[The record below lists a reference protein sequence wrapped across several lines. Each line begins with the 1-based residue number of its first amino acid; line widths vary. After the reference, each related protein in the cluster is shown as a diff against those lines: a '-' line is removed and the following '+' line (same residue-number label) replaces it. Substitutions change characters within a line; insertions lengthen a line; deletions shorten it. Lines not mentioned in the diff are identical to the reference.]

1 VDDACNPER
10 LIELARRGGSEALDR
25 ITRCYGERL
34 LAAGRRHCRT
44 ADEADDAVQDA
55 LLTAATNL
63 GDFRGEGSLEG
74 WLVRIVARAC
84 RRISRGQKNDF
95 TRHESDLALALVSSD
110 DSPEAA
116 AARQEL
122 ARLIDDALLALSADD
137 RLILLLAE
145 VEDFTAPE
153 IGEKLG
159 LSPGAVRTRLTRLRE
174 RVRTALAPLL

>member
-1 VDDACNPER
+1 VDDACNPDR
-10 LIELARRGGSEALDR
+10 LIELVRRGGSDALDR

-34 LAAGRRHCRT
+34 IAAGRRHCRT
-44 ADEADDAVQDA
+44 SDEADDAVQEA
-55 LLTAATNL
+55 LLTAATHL

-84 RRISRGQKNDF
+84 RRLGRGRKNDF
-95 TRHESDLALALVSSD
+95 ALHDSDVVLAGD
-110 DSPEAA
+110 GESPEAGA
-116 AARQEL
+116 AQKEL
-122 ARLIDDALLALSADD
+122 AHLLDFALLELSAQD

-153 IGEKLG
+153 IAAEVG

-174 RVRTALAPLL
+174 RVRAVLEPLL

>member
-1 VDDACNPER
+1 MDDACNPER
-10 LIELARRGGSEALDR
+10 LIELVRRGGSEALDR

-34 LAAGRRHCRT
+34 LAAGRRHCRSS
-44 ADEADDAVQDA
+44 DEADDAVQEA

-95 TRHESDLALALVSSD
+95 ARHDSEAAFALASGD

-122 ARLIDDALLALSADD
+122 ARRIDDALLALSADD

-153 IGEKLG
+153 IGAQLG
-159 LSPGAVRTRLTRLRE
+159 LSAGAVRTRLTRLRE